1 MANELHN
8 YGVIRYNHILFSR
21 SYKYE
26 TKYFVLKK
34 KGRKEKRGGS
44 KGNWKKRIQLETERD
59 RAVRKPETRG
69 RQSK

>member
-1 MANELHN
+1 M
-8 YGVIRYNHILFSR
+8 RQSILF
-21 SYKYE
+21 
-26 TKYFVLKK
+26 KK
-34 KGRKEKRGGS
+34 GGGRKEKRGGS